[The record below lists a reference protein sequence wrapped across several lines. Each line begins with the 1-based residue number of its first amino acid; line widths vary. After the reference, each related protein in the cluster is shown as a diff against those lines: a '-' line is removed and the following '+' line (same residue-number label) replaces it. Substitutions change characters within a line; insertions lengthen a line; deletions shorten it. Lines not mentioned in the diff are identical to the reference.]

1 MTIHSLDYTLD
12 EAEGIGAAI
21 GAVLRPGDII
31 ALSGDLGAG
40 KTTLAR
46 AMLKARGLAG
56 EAPSP
61 TFAIVQPYAPPEV
74 DLPIAHVDLYR
85 IEDVGELIELGLD
98 DYLYDGALL
107 IEWPERL
114 GDNPGQMLGPDRL
127 TIEISEPA
135 PQAAALREGGDR
147 GLSGRVATVTGAG
160 SWEAKLK
167 ELHV

>member
-1 MTIHSLDYTLD
+1 MSFILSYNLK
-12 EAEGIGAAI
+12 EAERIGAAI
-21 GAVLRPGDII
+21 GTALIAGDVVL
-31 ALSGDLGAG
+31 LSGDLGAG

-85 IEDVGELIELGLD
+85 IEDADELIELGLD

-114 GDNPGQMLGPDRL
+114 GEGWSGALSLRISGEGDARVL
-127 TIEISEPA
+127 TADVPPA
-135 PQAAALREGGDR
+135 
-147 GLSGRVATVTGAG
+147 
-160 SWEAKLK
+160 WEARWPLR
-167 ELHV
+167 

>member
-1 MTIHSLDYTLD
+1 MTRFTCDYGLSD
-12 EAEGIGAAI
+12 AERIGAAI
-21 GAVLRPGDII
+21 GAALRPGDVV

-46 AMLKARGLAG
+46 AILKARGLAG

-74 DLPIAHVDLYR
+74 EMPIAHVDLYR
-85 IEDVGELIELGLD
+85 IEDAGELIELGLD

-114 GDNPGQMLGPDRL
+114 GAGGWPGTLELKISGSGDARVL
-127 TIEISEPA
+127 TASVPPA
-135 PQAAALREGGDR
+135 
-147 GLSGRVATVTGAG
+147 
-160 SWEAKLK
+160 WEARWPL
-167 ELHV
+167 

>member
-1 MTIHSLDYTLD
+1 MNLRIDYALA
-12 EAEGIGAAI
+12 EAARIGAAI
-21 GAVLRPGDII
+21 GAALLPGDVVL
-31 ALSGDLGAG
+31 LSGDLGAG

-74 DLPIAHVDLYR
+74 DLPVAHVDLYR
-85 IEDVGELIELGLD
+85 IEEEDELIELGLD

-114 GDNPGQMLGPDRL
+114 GAQGWPEALHISISGQGDARVL
-127 TIEISEPA
+127 TAGVPA
-135 PQAAALREGGDR
+135 AW
-147 GLSGRVATVTGAG
+147 GAR
-160 SWEAKLK
+160 WPFR
-167 ELHV
+167 

>member
-1 MTIHSLDYTLD
+1 MNWTCSYHLDA
-12 EAEGIGAAI
+12 AERIGAAI
-21 GAVLRPGDII
+21 GLALLPGDVVL
-31 ALSGDLGAG
+31 LSGDLGAG

-85 IEDVGELIELGLD
+85 INDEDELIELGLD

-114 GDNPGQMLGPDRL
+114 GSQGWPDALLITISGSGDARAL
-127 TIEISEPA
+127 T
-135 PQAAALREGGDR
+135 AAVPTSWGSRWPLR
-147 GLSGRVATVTGAG
+147 
-160 SWEAKLK
+160 
-167 ELHV
+167 

>member
-1 MTIHSLDYTLD
+1 MKTGPMSFTFSYNLD
-12 EAEGIGAAI
+12 EAERIGAAI
-21 GAVLRPGDII
+21 GVALAAGDVVL
-31 ALSGDLGAG
+31 LSGDLGAG

-85 IEDVGELIELGLD
+85 IEDADELIELGLD

-114 GDNPGQMLGPDRL
+114 GEGWSGALSLRISGEGDARVL
-127 TIEISEPA
+127 TADVPA
-135 PQAAALREGGDR
+135 AWGARWPLR
-147 GLSGRVATVTGAG
+147 
-160 SWEAKLK
+160 
-167 ELHV
+167 

>member
-1 MTIHSLDYTLD
+1 MTNFSMEYDLG
-12 EAEGIGAAI
+12 EAAQIGAAI
-21 GAVLRPGDII
+21 GAVLAAGDIVL
-31 ALSGDLGAG
+31 LSGDLGAG

-74 DLPIAHVDLYR
+74 DLPVAHVDLYR
-85 IEDVGELIELGLD
+85 IEDEGELIELGLD

-114 GDNPGQMLGPDRL
+114 GGAGWPEALEL
-127 TIEISEPA
+127 TIS
-135 PQAAALREGGDR
+135 
-147 GLSGRVATVTGAG
+147 GAG
-160 SWEAKLK
+160 DARVLTASVPAAWEARWPLR
-167 ELHV
+167 

>member
-1 MTIHSLDYTLD
+1 MQSRRPYSLEDAD
-12 EAEGIGAAI
+12 RIGAAI
-21 GAVLRPGDII
+21 GAALMPGDVVL
-31 ALSGDLGAG
+31 LSGDLGAG

-85 IEDVGELIELGLD
+85 IEGEDELIELD

-107 IEWPERL
+107 IEWPDRL
-114 GDNPGQMLGPDRL
+114 GAQAWGDALAL
-127 TIEISEPA
+127 TISG
-135 PQAAALREGGDR
+135 GGDT
-147 GLSGRVATVTGAG
+147 RVLTAEVPPA
-160 SWEAKLK
+160 WEARWPLR
-167 ELHV
+167 

>member
-1 MTIHSLDYTLD
+1 MTDFSVQYDLGD
-12 EAEGIGAAI
+12 AGRIGAAI
-21 GAVLRPGDII
+21 GAALAAGDVVL
-31 ALSGDLGAG
+31 LSGDLGAG

-85 IEDVGELIELGLD
+85 IEGEDELIELGLD

-114 GDNPGQMLGPDRL
+114 GGESWPGALLLRISGEGDARAL
-127 TIEISEPA
+127 TASVPPA
-135 PQAAALREGGDR
+135 WGARWPLR
-147 GLSGRVATVTGAG
+147 
-160 SWEAKLK
+160 
-167 ELHV
+167 

>member
-1 MTIHSLDYTLD
+1 MTHVSLSYDLD
-12 EAEGIGAAI
+12 AAQRIGAAI
-21 GAVLRPGDII
+21 GAALRPGDVV

-85 IEDVGELIELGLD
+85 IEDEDELIELGLD
-98 DYLYDGALL
+98 DYVQDGALL

-114 GDNPGQMLGPDRL
+114 GTQGWPGMLMLAISGDGDARVL
-127 TIEISEPA
+127 TAEVPA
-135 PQAAALREGGDR
+135 AW
-147 GLSGRVATVTGAG
+147 GARW
-160 SWEAKLK
+160 SL
-167 ELHV
+167 

>member
-1 MTIHSLDYTLD
+1 MTSYRYDYTLA
-12 EAEGIGAAI
+12 EAERIGAAI
-21 GAVLRPGDII
+21 GAALMPGDVVL
-31 ALSGDLGAG
+31 LSGELGAG

-74 DLPIAHVDLYR
+74 DLAIAHVDLYR
-85 IEDVGELIELGLD
+85 IEAEDELIELGLD

-114 GDNPGQMLGPDRL
+114 GSQGWADMLAL
-127 TIEISEPA
+127 TISGSGDA
-135 PQAAALREGGDR
+135 RALTAAVPTSWGSRWPLR
-147 GLSGRVATVTGAG
+147 
-160 SWEAKLK
+160 
-167 ELHV
+167 

>member
-1 MTIHSLDYTLD
+1 MTDFSVQYDLGD
-12 EAEGIGAAI
+12 AGRIGAAI
-21 GAVLRPGDII
+21 GAVLAAGDVVL
-31 ALSGDLGAG
+31 LSGDLGAG

-85 IEDVGELIELGLD
+85 IEDEGELIELGLD

-114 GDNPGQMLGPDRL
+114 GGEGWPDAMLLRISGEGDARVL
-127 TIEISEPA
+127 T
-135 PQAAALREGGDR
+135 
-147 GLSGRVATVTGAG
+147 ATVPPAWGAR
-160 SWEAKLK
+160 WPLR
-167 ELHV
+167 

>member
-1 MTIHSLDYTLD
+1 MSHRYDYTLA
-12 EAEGIGAAI
+12 EADRIGAAI
-21 GAVLRPGDII
+21 GAVLLPGDVV

-85 IEDVGELIELGLD
+85 IEDEDELIELGLD
-98 DYLYDGALL
+98 DYRYDGALL

-114 GDNPGQMLGPDRL
+114 GSQGWPDALSITISGSGDARVL
-127 TIEISEPA
+127 TADVPTSWGSRWP
-135 PQAAALREGGDR
+135 LR
-147 GLSGRVATVTGAG
+147 
-160 SWEAKLK
+160 
-167 ELHV
+167 

>member
-1 MTIHSLDYTLD
+1 MPSRHSYNLG
-12 EAEGIGAAI
+12 EADRIGAAI
-21 GAVLRPGDII
+21 GAALIPGDVVL
-31 ALSGDLGAG
+31 LSGDLGAG

-74 DLPIAHVDLYR
+74 DLPITHVDLYR
-85 IEDVGELIELGLD
+85 IEDESELIELGLD

-114 GDNPGQMLGPDRL
+114 GDGGWPGALVLAISGVGDTRVL
-127 TIEISEPA
+127 T
-135 PQAAALREGGDR
+135 
-147 GLSGRVATVTGAG
+147 ATVPPA
-160 SWEAKLK
+160 WEARWPLR
-167 ELHV
+167 

>member
-1 MTIHSLDYTLD
+1 MTVFTCNYGLDD
-12 EAEGIGAAI
+12 AGRIGAAI
-21 GAVLRPGDII
+21 GTALIAGDVVL
-31 ALSGDLGAG
+31 LSGGLGAG

-85 IEDVGELIELGLD
+85 IEEQGELIELGLD

-107 IEWPERL
+107 IEWPDRL
-114 GDNPGQMLGPDRL
+114 GGDGWPDALALMISGEGDARVL
-127 TIEISEPA
+127 T
-135 PQAAALREGGDR
+135 
-147 GLSGRVATVTGAG
+147 ATVPPA
-160 SWEAKLK
+160 WEARWPLR
-167 ELHV
+167 

>member
-1 MTIHSLDYTLD
+1 MTYRTGYTLA
-12 EAEGIGAAI
+12 EAERIGAAI
-21 GAVLRPGDII
+21 GAGLVAGDVVL
-31 ALSGDLGAG
+31 LSGDLGAG

-85 IEDVGELIELGLD
+85 IEDESELIELGLD
-98 DYLYDGALL
+98 EYFYDGALL

-114 GDNPGQMLGPDRL
+114 GGEGWPGAL
-127 TIEISEPA
+127 TLRISGQGDARVLTAEVPA
-135 PQAAALREGGDR
+135 AWGARWPLR
-147 GLSGRVATVTGAG
+147 
-160 SWEAKLK
+160 
-167 ELHV
+167 

>member
-1 MTIHSLDYTLD
+1 MSFILSYNL
-12 EAEGIGAAI
+12 EEGERIGAAI
-21 GAVLRPGDII
+21 GTALIAGDVVL
-31 ALSGDLGAG
+31 LSGDLGAG

-85 IEDVGELIELGLD
+85 IEDADELIELGLD

-114 GDNPGQMLGPDRL
+114 GGEGWPDALLLR
-127 TIEISEPA
+127 IS
-135 PQAAALREGGDR
+135 
-147 GLSGRVATVTGAG
+147 GAG
-160 SWEAKLK
+160 DARVLTADVPPAWEARWPLR
-167 ELHV
+167 

>member
-1 MTIHSLDYTLD
+1 MQFRRPYNLDQAD
-12 EAEGIGAAI
+12 AIGAAI
-21 GAVLRPGDII
+21 GGALAPGDVVL
-31 ALSGDLGAG
+31 LSGDLGAG

-85 IEDVGELIELGLD
+85 IEEPGELIELGLD

-114 GDNPGQMLGPDRL
+114 GSDGWQDALALAISGAGDARVL
-127 TIEISEPA
+127 T
-135 PQAAALREGGDR
+135 
-147 GLSGRVATVTGAG
+147 ATVPPA
-160 SWEAKLK
+160 WEARWPLR
-167 ELHV
+167 

>member
-1 MTIHSLDYTLD
+1 MTVFTRNYGLDD
-12 EAEGIGAAI
+12 AERIGTAI
-21 GAVLRPGDII
+21 GMALIAGDVVL
-31 ALSGDLGAG
+31 LSGGLGAG

-74 DLPIAHVDLYR
+74 DLAVAHVDLYR
-85 IEDVGELIELGLD
+85 IEDSDELIELGLD

-114 GDNPGQMLGPDRL
+114 GDEGWPDALLLRISGAGDARVL
-127 TIEISEPA
+127 T
-135 PQAAALREGGDR
+135 
-147 GLSGRVATVTGAG
+147 ATVPPAWGAR
-160 SWEAKLK
+160 WPLR
-167 ELHV
+167 